1 MPVSSD
7 KLSQAFS
14 ATLEDRSSE
23 TQDLVTDSNVILT
36 VLKSKGA
43 FKTYSGPT
51 IRYRMNYAQTG
62 TVKWYQ
68 GYEFLN
74 PAPADIIQDAEFT
87 PKMLAVSPTLSME
100 EILQNTGKN
109 QLINLFDFYI
119 KVAQGEMKDEFARAL
134 HSNGTGND
142 GKEIFGL
149 QAAVPTANTS
159 GTYGSISRG
168 NAWWQTNLYDI
179 DTDFTGIGTQFISTT
194 ARQMYEKVVIETSR
208 GKDGPDL
215 LLASQAHYTAF
226 SSALDAIQRVSTQD
240 SEMARLGFPH
250 LQFAGAGKSLKV
262 VLEGGIG
269 TNMPANVTYFLDTN
283 GIEVR
288 YHPQRNFT
296 AFGGRQ
302 TPINQDAVVQHL
314 GWMGELCMFK
324 PIHQTKLYDS
334 DTAS

>member
-14 ATLEDRSSE
+14 AALEDRSSE
-23 TQDLVTDSNVILT
+23 TQDLVTNSNVLLK
-36 VLKSKGA
+36 VLKDKGL

-51 IRYRMNYAQTG
+51 IRYRVNYAQTG

-74 PAPADIIQDAEFT
+74 PAPADLIQDAEFT

-100 EILQNTGKN
+100 EVLQNSGRN
-109 QLINLFDFYI
+109 QLINLFDTYI
-119 KVAQGEMKDEFARAL
+119 KVAQGEMKDEFNRAL

-142 GKEIFGL
+142 GKELVGM
-149 QAAVPTANTS
+149 QAAVPTDPTS
-159 GTYGSISRG
+159 GTYGSISRA
-168 NAWWQTNLYDI
+168 NAWWRTNEYDAH
-179 DTDFTGIGTQFISTT
+179 DAFTGIGTQVSSTT
-194 ARQMYEKVVIETSR
+194 VRQMYEKIVIETSR
-208 GKDGPDL
+208 GKDGPNL
-215 LLASQAHYTAF
+215 LIASQQHYTAF
-226 SSALDAIQRVSTQD
+226 SAALATIQRVTDEGPLAQ
-240 SEMARLGFPH
+240 LGFPA
-250 LQFAGAGKSLKV
+250 LRFAGAGRKMEV

-269 TNMPANVTYFLDTN
+269 TNMPNDVTYFLDTD

-302 TPINQDAVVQHL
+302 TPINQDAIVQHL
-314 GWMGELCMFK
+314 GWVGELCMFK

-334 DTAS
+334 NTAS

>member
-14 ATLEDRSSE
+14 AALEDRSSE

-36 VLKSKGA
+36 VLRDKGA
-43 FKTYSGPT
+43 FKSYSGPT
-51 IRYRMNYAQTG
+51 IRYRVNYAQTG

-74 PAPADIIQDAEFT
+74 PAPADLIQDAEFT

-100 EILQNTGKN
+100 EVLQNSGRN

-142 GKEIFGL
+142 GKEIIGL
-149 QAAVPTANTS
+149 QAAIPTDPTS
-159 GTYGSISRG
+159 GSYGSISRS
-168 NAWWQTNLYDI
+168 NTWWQPNEYDAH
-179 DTDFTGIGTQFISTT
+179 DAFTGIGTQVNKTT
-194 ARQMYEKVVIETSR
+194 IRQMYEKVVIETSR

-215 LLASQAHYTAF
+215 LLASQQHYTAF
-226 SSALDAIQRVSTQD
+226 SGALDAIQRVTTQD
-240 SEMARLGFPH
+240 SRLATLGFPH
-250 LQFAGAGKSLKV
+250 LEYAGAGRKLKV

-269 TNMPANVTYFLDTN
+269 SNMPDDVTYFLDTN
-283 GIEVR
+283 GLEVR

-302 TPINQDAVVQHL
+302 TPINQDAVIQHL

-324 PIHQTKLYDS
+324 PLHQTKFYDS
-334 DTAS
+334 NLNA